1 MSAHEV
7 GQVAQKLLGIMVSIS
22 CTAAS
27 GQLVKHWDFINLES
41 SIKTYFANG
50 RKEKRHRSLPSHI
63 LATNLIMH

>member
-41 SIKTYFANG
+41 SIITYFANG
-50 RKEKRHRSLPSHI
+50 RKEKRH
-63 LATNLIMH
+63 